1 VPFNIESHFHIL
13 LDYLLKHERKSFF
26 ETFDIDNESKLSE
39 VIPNPNIQHV
49 WKSAHILC
57 RAFEAGLITIK
68 GTQQ

>member
-1 VPFNIESHFHIL
+1 MPFNIESHFLIL

-26 ETFDIDNESKLSE
+26 ETFEIESENQLSE
-39 VIPNPNIQHV
+39 LIPNPNIQHV

-68 GTQQ
+68 GN